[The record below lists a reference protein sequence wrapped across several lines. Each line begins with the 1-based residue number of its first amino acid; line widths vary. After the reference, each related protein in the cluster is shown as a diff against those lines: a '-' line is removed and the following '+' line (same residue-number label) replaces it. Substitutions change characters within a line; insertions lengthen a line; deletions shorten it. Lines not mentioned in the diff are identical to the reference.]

1 MIFKACDTCQ
11 KQIAKQYNYYIFVFI
26 YVVYKESKNKEETLH
41 SSTLRILFFIFFE
54 RHFNDFMINGEL
66 DRDDHDSIPHNCDRE
81 GVRIT

>member
-41 SSTLRILFFIFFE
+41 SSTFKDFF
-54 RHFNDFMINGEL
+54 
-66 DRDDHDSIPHNCDRE
+66 
-81 GVRIT
+81 